1 MSSIIFVL
9 LLINSAGEIFKV
21 AGEAEDLENGFIL
34 DKNDCLGW
42 ETVVVGTI
50 IDDCSGFFL
59 NILPKND
66 CFGWGTVI
74 DDGTVAVVVE
84 LWGTVIDEAIAVCS
98 GLFLN
103 ILPMND
109 CLGCVFCAVGIV
121 ICGE

>member
-9 LLINSAGEIFKV
+9 LLINSAGEICEV
-21 AGEAEDLENGFIL
+21 AGEAEDLENGFIF
-34 DKNDCLGW
+34 DKNDCFGW
-42 ETVVVGTI
+42 GTVVGGTVI
-50 IDDCSGFFL
+50 DALVVAGTVIDDCSGLFL

-66 CFGWGTVI
+66 CLGWGTDVG
-74 DDGTVAVVVE
+74 GTV
-84 LWGTVIDEAIAVCS
+84 IAVCS